1 MANWAIKLCLLTE
14 ICIHCWRIV
23 LAIMD
28 YPLQRHRFLG
38 KGPSGDGVMYY
49 HKERRVLEDIVD
61 PQLMQRFKK
70 PPSFYEYLP
79 EMINK
84 QRNLD
89 FPFATFQTAYQ
100 PHAPYKYS

>member
-1 MANWAIKLCLLTE
+1 MLKKLYCL
-14 ICIHCWRIV
+14 I
-23 LAIMD
+23 D